1 MIYLYIALLAAIMFA
16 LFKFFASG
24 KKSNDVSLSV
34 YYRFQEHP
42 GQYSGRFSSTHG
54 ALVFRAER
62 FHDGVLH
69 IVVKDVRSTDQKVE
83 VRLQQMLVLP
93 FKAHQ
98 QTSSEVS
105 VRFRIASD
113 KAERVDLT
121 KYKVR
126 VNAVVSYQNGEK
138 KAFSTVLPMMGVYH
152 NHPEKPGDLI
162 NK

>member
-1 MIYLYIALLAAIMFA
+1 M
-16 LFKFFASG
+16 
-24 KKSNDVSLSV
+24 
-34 YYRFQEHP
+34 
-42 GQYSGRFSSTHG
+42 
-54 ALVFRAER
+54 FRAER
-62 FHDGVLH
+62 FHDDVLN

-83 VRLQQMLVLP
+83 VRLQQVLVLP
-93 FKAHQ
+93 FKANQ

-152 NHPEKPGDLI
+152 IHSDKTEDFI